1 MSALQF
7 QQALDHASLD
17 LDRRVIADVARLLRK
32 TQLTVSVAE
41 SLTGGLIGSRLSQLP
56 GSSSYFIGGVICY
69 SPLLKVKLC
78 SVKPATIREHGIVSE
93 AVAKEMAE
101 GVSKL
106 TGSRIAL
113 STTGIAGPNGDD
125 ISKVD
130 VGTVFIGFLFC
141 GDIKVKRFQFSGNR
155 TQIRTQT
162 AYAALGYLRNW
173 LTQQPA
179 ASLVPS

>member
-1 MSALQF
+1 
-7 QQALDHASLD
+7 
-17 LDRRVIADVARLLRK
+17 
-32 TQLTVSVAE
+32 
-41 SLTGGLIGSRLSQLP
+41 
-56 GSSSYFIGGVICY
+56 
-69 SPLLKVKLC
+69 
-78 SVKPATIREHGIVSE
+78 
-93 AVAKEMAE
+93 MAE
-101 GVSKL
+101 GVSQL

-141 GDIKVKRFQFSGNR
+141 GDVKVKRFQFSGNR

-162 AYAALGYLRNW
+162 VYAALGYLRNW

-179 ASLVPS
+179 AALLPS